1 MMSKLKKFFIQKI
14 KTQLENQYGSLKKI
28 TVMGIGMHGGGLSA
42 VVFFH
47 RLGIKIVATDLK
59 KENEL
64 KEVCG
69 KIKKLKDVEL
79 VLGCHRKRDFINTDL
94 IIKNPAVANDS
105 PFLEIARKNNIPIE
119 SDIGLFFELC
129 PAPIIGITGTK
140 GKSTTASLIAHFL
153 KIKFPKVVLAG
164 NIRTPVFDVLDKIDK
179 TSKVVLELS
188 SWQLESLKPHKK
200 SPSIAVVLN
209 IMPDHLNRY
218 KNFNEYIAAKELIF
232 KFQGPNDYLIL
243 NGNDS
248 ILKKISK
255 KANSKIIFFDRDKLN
270 QWKTCLYGEHN
281 LDNLAAALEVAR
293 LFGISEKKA
302 KDSLKIFKGLEGRME
317 IVAKRRGIT
326 FVNDTTATIPEAAIA
341 GMKSLIEKNPQSK
354 IVLIAGGTDKNLDFK
369 KFAQFIIQQVKNRRI
384 QKVILLPGTATE
396 KIKPEITR
404 YNRKSDF
411 IIEVRSMLEA
421 VEKAQTF
428 ARKGDTVLLSP
439 GAASFGLF
447 AHEFERGKK
456 FCQAIAKIFP

>member
-1 MMSKLKKFFIQKI
+1 MSKLKKFFIQKI

-64 KEVCG
+64 KGVCQ

-79 VLGCHRKRDFINTDL
+79 VLGHHRKRDFINTDL

-317 IVAKRRGIT
+317 IVAKRGGIT
-326 FVNDTTATIPEAAIA
+326 FINDTTATIPEAAIA

-396 KIKPEITR
+396 KIKSEITR